1 MLNSIIL
8 SIVSSIDSFG
18 IGITYGIKNTKISLG
33 ANLILFFISFLT
45 ACFSVFFGNVLINI
59 LPAFLVNLLGS
70 IILICMGVYIL
81 FEALNKKANNS
92 NVFNNPI
99 SSDLDNS
106 HLIDYKESLFLAI
119 AMSLDSFCIGIG
131 GNMINLNKFAFPF
144 LISTFQL
151 LFLSLGIFLGKR
163 IYYFCKLPKNV
174 WSILSG
180 LLLILIGISKF

>member
-119 AMSLDSFCIGIG
+119 AMSLDSFFIGIG